1 MANSVGTP
9 SLERFLTLASDREQ
23 TIAANMANVDTPGY
37 KTKDLNFKQE
47 LARAAQFGNGVSDTV
62 SGISNTAME
71 TGPSVSEVQG
81 LMERPDGNNVNLDRE
96 SLLLS
101 QTQLQYQMGI
111 QLVKGKFHQLL
122 SAINGGN

>member
-1 MANSVGTP
+1 MANSIGTP

-23 TIAANMANVDTPGY
+23 TIAGNMANIDTPGY

-47 LARAAQFGNGVSDTV
+47 LARAQF
-62 SGISNTAME
+62 SNTSNGNAVE
-71 TGPSVSEVQG
+71 TGPSVSDVQG
-81 LMERPDGNNVNLDRE
+81 LLERPDGNNVNLDRE

-111 QLVKGKFHQLL
+111 QLVKGKFHELL